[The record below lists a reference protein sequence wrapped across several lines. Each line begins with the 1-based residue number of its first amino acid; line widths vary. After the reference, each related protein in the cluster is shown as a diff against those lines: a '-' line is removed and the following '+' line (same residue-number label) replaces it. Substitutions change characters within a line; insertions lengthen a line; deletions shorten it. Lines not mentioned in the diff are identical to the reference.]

1 MVEMEEIARVQISVL
16 MDRGVKKVRTNVIR
30 DGRVWGFLKSV

>member
-1 MVEMEEIARVQISVL
+1 MEEIAKVQISVL

-30 DGRVWGFLKSV
+30 GGRVWGFLRTV